1 MNASASRIARTLLLA
16 ALASAIAV
24 GCSKKVKETPPTD
37 TGPSTGT
44 TTTTPVDDGGATRP
58 GAYGPNDLDT
68 DACLRNRVVY
78 FDLDQDALKPEF
90 QAAMACHAKYLRDRP
105 TARLRLEGNADE
117 RGSREYN
124 LGLGERRG
132 NAVSSALQ
140 ANGGAAS
147 QQTVVSYGE
156 ERPVCNEGGEGC
168 WSQNRR
174 VELVYSAK

>member
-16 ALASAIAV
+16 VLASAVAV
-24 GCSKKVKETPPTD
+24 GCSKKVKETPPTE
-37 TGPSTGT
+37 TGPSTG

-124 LGLGERRG
+124 VGLGERRG

-140 ANGGAAS
+140 ANGGSAS

-156 ERPVCNEGGEGC
+156 ERPVCNEAGEGC